1 MKKILFLISALAL
14 MFASSCEKAEENGG
28 QGGNGQNSTPE
39 LIVDRTVYSVG
50 FGAGVLNIPVDAT
63 SKSVKVSVVGDAK
76 DWITY
81 NETKAEPKAELETH
95 FVVVSY
101 LENLIATAREGSV
114 TISLD
119 NLSETVTIK
128 QAAAKAKI
136 IVSETSR
143 RMNPRGDSFFVTVTA
158 NDDYTV
164 TTTGDW
170 LTCNK
175 ATGEIKASLN
185 GSGAFRTGKVV
196 FTSKAESDVTA
207 EVTVTQKAANVD
219 PELINILAIGDTFID
234 DYAPYFLGVLG
245 SLGYTKI
252 HIANIPFDGKSLAE
266 VATALNGKEKV
277 EIHACLDG
285 TNLFAADTL
294 VADVLSPDDWD
305 AVVIQPSLDKAGVY
319 DAESLEYIVNTVR
332 TFCEFTPI
340 FWNMTWAYKATS
352 TAEAFKNYGSDQ
364 LAMYTAVADVA
375 EQVAANKEFAG
386 VIPLGTLIQNIRTS
400 YIEDNVT
407 SDDAHLS
414 VNIGQLAA
422 AYMWAQVLTGK
433 NPTQAATPFMPAL
446 RYDPDCVPAMLEA
459 FTNAMAKPFEVTDA
473 TQYPPYV
480 MNVAA
485 ADANALI
492 TAAGFNP
499 DEYVAAPFIVL
510 HYGFYNSE
518 KGNYLTCSVFKGSND
533 GNMNKFAATHIIPKA
548 QIPNGSLLVVLSG
561 YQYRPEGWVTL
572 DTVND
577 GQSGHPSRPGNVS
590 TSVVEVNDTWWGTFT
605 YRAFNI
611 SKTDGSN
618 PTTAE
623 MKAIG
628 TKFGIYLP
636 KTAVNNGLEDYEN
649 GEWSWK

>member
-1 MKKILFLISALAL
+1 MKKILCLISALAL
-14 MFASSCEKAEENGG
+14 MFAASCEKPEEQGG
-28 QGGNGQNSTPE
+28 QGGNGQNSTTPE
-39 LIVDRTVYSVG
+39 LIVDRTVYSVANV
-50 FGAGVLNIPVDAT
+50 AGVLNIPVDAT

-76 DWITY
+76 DWISY
-81 NETKAEPKAELETH
+81 KETKAETKAELETH
-95 FVVVSY
+95 FVVIAYSA
-101 LENLIATAREGSV
+101 NPIATAREGSV

-119 NLSETVTIK
+119 KLSETVTIK

-136 IVSETSR
+136 TLSETSR

-164 TTTGDW
+164 TTTDSW

-175 ATGEIKASLN
+175 ETGEIKATLN

-196 FTSKAESDVTA
+196 FTSKAEEDVKA

-219 PELINILAIGDTFID
+219 PELIHILAIGDTFID

-252 HIANIPFDGKSLAE
+252 HIANLPFDGKSLAE
-266 VATALNGKEKV
+266 VATALNGKGKV

-285 TNLFAADTL
+285 ANLFAADTL
-294 VADVLSPDDWD
+294 VSEILTPDDWD
-305 AVVIQPSLDKAGVY
+305 AIVIQPSFDKAGDY
-319 DAESLEYIVNTVR
+319 DAASIDNIVKTVR
-332 TFCEFTPI
+332 TYCEFTPLY
-340 FWNMTWAYKATS
+340 WNMTWAYKATS
-352 TAEAFKNYGSDQ
+352 TADGFKVYNYDQ
-364 LAMYTAVADVA
+364 LAMYNAAAEVAS
-375 EQVAANKEFAG
+375 QVAANKEFTG
-386 VIPLGTLIQNIRTS
+386 IIPVGTLIQNIRTS

-422 AYMWAQVLTGK
+422 AYMWAQTLTGK
-433 NPTQAATPFMPAL
+433 NPLGVASPFIPAL
-446 RYDPDCVPAMLEA
+446 RYDPDCVPAMQEA
-459 FTNAMAKPFEVTDA
+459 YANALAKPFEVTAA

-480 MNVAA
+480 MSVPE
-485 ADANALI
+485 ADAKALI
-492 TAAGFNP
+492 EAAGFKFS
-499 DEYVAAPFIVL
+499 DYVAAPFVVL
-510 HYGFYNSE
+510 HYGFYNSSN
-518 KGNYLTCSVFKGSND
+518 GNYLTCSVFKGAND

-548 QIPNGSLLVVLSG
+548 EIPNGSLLVVTSG

-572 DTVND
+572 STKND
-577 GQSGHPSRPGNVS
+577 GADGRPSRPGNVS
-590 TSVVEVNDTWWGTFT
+590 TSVVEVNDAWWGTFT

-611 SKTDGSN
+611 SKTSGN
-618 PTTAE
+618 PTAAE

-636 KTAVNNGLEDYEN
+636 KTAVNNGLQDYEN
-649 GEWSWK
+649 GTWTW